1 MIIKYFAKFDEI
13 INNADFITS
22 SEIQKRKVNDF
33 LGIIQGQIIIGDKT
47 LDLLE
52 VIIITDQQLSKKEI

>member
-33 LGIIQGQIIIGDKT
+33 LGII
-47 LDLLE
+47 
-52 VIIITDQQLSKKEI
+52 